1 MNSKRWLQALHSLG
15 LEFLLPLPLLGFAFW
30 FGGGLITERLLSRTY
45 STTSKLQADE
55 QSKVRLAV
63 SVVIIKAEIDKE
75 QGFTKVEAKTTDS
88 LRTKVEFQ
96 FPVTELSIVED
107 KIAQKLSLSREN
119 VRKLVRYKIK
129 SQRS

>member
-30 FGGGLITERLLSRTY
+30 FGGGLITEQLLSRTY
-45 STTSKLQADE
+45 STTSKLQADK
-55 QSKVRLAV
+55 QLRVRLAV
-63 SVVIIKAEIDKE
+63 RVEIIKAEIDKE

-88 LRTKVEFQ
+88 LLTKVKFQ

-107 KIAQKLSLSREN
+107 KIAQKLSLSRED